1 MRPDTGDP
9 AQILAKTPQLSK
21 SPVSPRVKSPTK
33 FNDEIC
39 GLAVGSILAFQTV
52 LMAWYGV
59 NFLLGSGMHSYG
71 FGKGGLRYV
80 LGFGLAEG
88 LFAAAAFAFPRR
100 AKKSD
105 AED

>member
-1 MRPDTGDP
+1 
-9 AQILAKTPQLSK
+9 
-21 SPVSPRVKSPTK
+21 
-33 FNDEIC
+33 
-39 GLAVGSILAFQTV
+39 
-52 LMAWYGV
+52 MAWYGV